1 MGIFGK
7 KNTLNSSGG
16 AEDIFR
22 ESRRLMK
29 KSLDWQVNK
38 QEDMSS
44 IIGMNDNVAKNL
56 DELKQTLLKQTEQFP
71 K

>member
-1 MGIFGK
+1 
-7 KNTLNSSGG
+7 
-16 AEDIFR
+16 
-22 ESRRLMK
+22 MK

-38 QEDMSS
+38 QEDVSN

-56 DELKQTLLKQTEQFP
+56 DELKQVLLKQTEQFP